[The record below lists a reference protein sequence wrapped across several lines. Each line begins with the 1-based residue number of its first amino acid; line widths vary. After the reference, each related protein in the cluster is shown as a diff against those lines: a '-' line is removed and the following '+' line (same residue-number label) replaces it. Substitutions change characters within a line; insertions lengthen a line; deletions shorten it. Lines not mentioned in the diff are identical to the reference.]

1 MDKDVF
7 FRKNDL
13 GGNVEYNIIGVF
25 KWKNNEYSIYT
36 DFVDDKSNPIG
47 FRVYADLID
56 DFEMIRLNPEEEKTI
71 INDFY
76 DEIANFLQSNIK

>member
-13 GGNVEYNIIGVF
+13 GVNVEYNVIGVF
-25 KWKNNEYSIYT
+25 KWKNNEYCIYT

-56 DFEMIRLNPEEEKTI
+56 NLEMIRLNPEEEKTI